1 MKNHNTYAMIEQ
13 PENLVYKRVKFF
25 TEQTPSLRLYLER
38 KRGYFV
44 AKRCFDIVTS
54 LMIIVLV
61 LSWLLPILM
70 LLIKLDSRGP
80 VFFKQ
85 RRVGFLGRIFWCYK
99 LRTMYINREADIR
112 QASEDDPR
120 ITRIG
125 KFLRVTGLD
134 EFPQFFN
141 VLMGQM
147 SIVGPRPH
155 MNADCNKFADAVS
168 GYKFRNLVKPGITGL
183 AQIKGFR
190 GPTKDFES
198 IFHRYQ
204 FDAFYVRNA
213 NFWLDARIVRKTIA
227 QIIGEVFIRVFKNK
241 SENKVSSEEWN
252 APSLKTIQN

>member
-1 MKNHNTYAMIEQ
+1 
-13 PENLVYKRVKFF
+13 
-25 TEQTPSLRLYLER
+25 
-38 KRGYFV
+38 
-44 AKRCFDIVTS
+44 
-54 LMIIVLV
+54 MIIITV

-70 LLIKLDSRGP
+70 ILIKVDSRGP

-85 RRVGFLGRIFWCYK
+85 KRVGFLGRVFWCYK
-99 LRTMYINREADIR
+99 LRTMYINKDADIR

-134 EFPQFFN
+134 EFPQIIN
-141 VLMGQM
+141 VLLGQM

-155 MNADCNKFADAVS
+155 MYADCNKFANAIS

-183 AQIKGFR
+183 AQIKGYR

-204 FDAFYVRNA
+204 FDAFYVGNA
-213 NFWLDARIVRKTIA
+213 NFWLDIRIVRKTIA
-227 QIIGEVFIRVFKNK
+227 QIIGEVFTRIFKSKNPQNM
-241 SENKVSSEEWN
+241 SAEEWN
-252 APSLKTIQN
+252 TPSLKTIQN

>member
-1 MKNHNTYAMIEQ
+1 MIEQ
-13 PENLVYKRVKFF
+13 HEHLVYKRVKFF
-25 TEQTPSLRLYLER
+25 TQHPLSLRLYLER
-38 KRGYFV
+38 KQGYFV

-54 LMIIVLV
+54 MMIIVLI

-80 VFFKQ
+80 VLFKQ
-85 RRVGFLGRIFWCYK
+85 KRVGFLGKVFWCYK

-112 QASEDDPR
+112 QASENDPR

-134 EFPQFFN
+134 EFPQFIN
-141 VLMGQM
+141 VLVGQM

-155 MNADCNKFADAVS
+155 MYADCNKFANAIS
-168 GYKFRNLVKPGITGL
+168 GYKFRNLAKPGITGL

-213 NFWLDARIVRKTIA
+213 NFWLDLRIVRKTIA
-227 QIIGEVFIRVFKNK
+227 QIIGEVISRVFKNK
-241 SENKVSSEEWN
+241 DQKNMPAEEWKT
-252 APSLKTIQN
+252 PSLKSIQN

>member
-1 MKNHNTYAMIEQ
+1 MIEQ

-38 KRGYFV
+38 KHGYFV

-70 LLIKLDSRGP
+70 VLIKLDSRGP
-80 VFFKQ
+80 VLFKQ
-85 RRVGFLGRIFWCYK
+85 KRVGFLGRVFWCYK
-99 LRTMYINREADIR
+99 LRTMCINREADIR

-155 MNADCNKFADAVS
+155 MNADCNKFANAVS

-183 AQIKGFR
+183 AQIKGYR

-227 QIIGEVFIRVFKNK
+227 QIIGEVFARVLK
-241 SENKVSSEEWN
+241 SKSGNKVSTEEWN
-252 APSLKTIQN
+252 TSSLKTIQN